1 MPYEKPRQNSG
12 KGDVYASGGAFDDGP
27 DDKDDFWKRPGGG
40 LERTFYEW
48 SLDKLSIFLILT
60 GLQPNKEQQRRPAIY
75 LVVWH
80 DGWRS
85 TDIAIPVELWRVMV
99 KRNHHQDPRVLRALS
114 QNPVDPTAAYWQW
127 LEQNPDLNKLYGTN
141 PTLVLD
147 RLSLLALIPGKAPAP
162 VRQPGGEQG
171 ESSGQ
176 SGGTQN
182 THQQASHQPPETP
195 DNNINKR
202 HNSGEKGDGD
212 GDHPGPSRNIKCA
225 QCGVNPRVEPKLYC
239 QDCLEQQEAAKSPVQ
254 EKDNTELNEALKEA
268 TIFGDFHAF
277 LKAEE
282 LIEQGATLEFSF
294 IIEKLS
300 AFIDPKPEMSIW
312 STLTSMF
319 FQIMGYKPVKKRHR
333 VKTIEPWVKLWIK
346 SNFIDIESEKWNELI
361 LAGLKEELQDTQ
373 ENESHEYSYIWI
385 EWLSKE
391 FSKTYFNDE
400 FTNALKER
408 KYWVADFFQERG
420 AEANQTY
427 VNTELAKAVAN
438 NDVDR
443 VINLMELTKTE
454 YEPAMNLL
462 LENLRTYH
470 EYRLLEKLIKRAQ
483 PDVLAA
489 GLNHAFSTDNHKA
502 IGAMIKL
509 GGDAITSL
517 ITVELMQSSTYSYS
531 AYIKK
536 LKDGASLSPGI
547 ADTGLQHAISKGD
560 NSIAKKWIN
569 LGASPDADQLTKGL
583 EVATGQGNLL
593 SARAWVELGAKLS
606 QEIINKGLKVA
617 AETGDFDYAKK
628 WVGLGAKLSQ
638 EIIDKGVDGAINRNK
653 LETAVK
659 WKALKPSPEQS
670 Q

>member
-1 MPYEKPRQNSG
+1 MPYEKPTQNSG

-27 DDKDDFWKRPGGG
+27 DGKDDFWKRPGGS
-40 LERTFYEW
+40 LERTLYEW
-48 SLDKLSIFLILT
+48 SLDKLSIFLTLT

-85 TDIAIPVELWRVMV
+85 TNIAIPVELWRVMV
-99 KRNHHQDPRVLRALS
+99 KRNHHRDPRVLRALS
-114 QNPVDPTAAYWQW
+114 QNPVDPTVAYWQW
-127 LEQNPDLNKLYGTN
+127 VEQNPDLNKLYGTN

-162 VRQPGGEQG
+162 VRQPGGEQV

-195 DNNINKR
+195 DNNINEH

-239 QDCLEQQEAAKSPVQ
+239 QDCLEQQEAVKSPVQ

-268 TIFGDFHAF
+268 TIFGDLHAL

-319 FQIMGYKPVKKRHR
+319 FQIMGYEPVKKRHR

-373 ENESHEYSYIWI
+373 ENESHAFSYVLIK
-385 EWLSKE
+385 WLSKE
-391 FSKTYFNDE
+391 FSKTYLNDE

-408 KYWVADFFQERG
+408 KYWVADFFQKIG

-462 LENLRTYH
+462 LENLRTFD
-470 EYRLLEKLIKRAQ
+470 EYSLLKKLIKRAQ

-536 LKDGASLSPGI
+536 LEDGASLSPGI

-560 NSIAKKWIN
+560 DSIAKKWIN

-593 SARAWVELGAKLS
+593 SARAWVELGAKPR

-617 AETGDFDYAKK
+617 AETGDFDSAMK

-638 EIIDKGVDGAINRNK
+638 EIIDKGVDGAIIRDK
-653 LETAVK
+653 LETAFK